1 MLIDKCSKFK
11 KKNYWLTEI
20 LSYLFQLFLFNCL
33 FTCFSHNQKQSDW
46 SCRQC
51 MQHPQTHIMEPEF
64 KLEWGESH
72 ELVTSMFLL
81 VCLLLQFWKIHWK
94 AWCKYMQA
102 KIAPA
107 SQVFLRTLTHW
118 VLQKQWLNYNK
129 LKCCQQ
135 NALPTCPKCTVIGR
149 LCSQVCTSFLCVDAE
164 WVEVESS
171 LLLDWLFSV
180 ISCKWSYQAEVFMAR
195 VCVKSKHVGVPFA

>member
-1 MLIDKCSKFK
+1 
-11 KKNYWLTEI
+11 
-20 LSYLFQLFLFNCL
+20 
-33 FTCFSHNQKQSDW
+33 
-46 SCRQC
+46 
-51 MQHPQTHIMEPEF
+51 
-64 KLEWGESH
+64 
-72 ELVTSMFLL
+72 
-81 VCLLLQFWKIHWK
+81 
-94 AWCKYMQA
+94 MQA
-102 KIAPA
+102 KTAPA
-107 SQVFLRTLTHW
+107 SRVFLRTLTHW

-149 LCSQVCTSFLCVDAE
+149 LCSQVCTSFLCVDTE

-195 VCVKSKHVGVPFA
+195 AHACVCVSSQNMWVYLLLKTTLHFFDAHLCVVLCLQKTHSSKTEKYETKPDIIKTN